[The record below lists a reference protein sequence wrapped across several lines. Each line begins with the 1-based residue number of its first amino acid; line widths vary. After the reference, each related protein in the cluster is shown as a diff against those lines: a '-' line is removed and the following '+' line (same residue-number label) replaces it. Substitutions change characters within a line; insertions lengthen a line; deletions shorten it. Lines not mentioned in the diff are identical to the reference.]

1 MNHSPFEND
10 SSASLAD
17 ATTADPATDF
27 LVFVCD
33 AESGVVGKM
42 ADVFRRLVFSD
53 DACPLYMMTHDGPA
67 AWQRFRNSLPLP
79 SELLFRDEFTEKFD
93 DLKKAGPNGFS
104 PFRPN
109 FPSVLAVRRHPSG
122 ISEAVELICPERIG
136 RCDKLSCFEKVVR
149 RYLEKKFPDS
159 FAPQTPA
166 AAPETDGDGDDADDE
181 PSEWRRRKEVRDKI
195 RDVSEDISS

>member
-10 SSASLAD
+10 SPALLAD
-17 ATTADPATDF
+17 AATADPATDL

-33 AESGVVGKM
+33 VESGVVGKM
-42 ADVFRRLVFSD
+42 TDVFRRLVFSD
-53 DACPLYMMTHDGPA
+53 EACPLYMMTHDGPA
-67 AWQRFRNSLPLP
+67 AWQHFRESLPLP
-79 SELLFRDEFTEKFD
+79 SELLFRDEFAARFA
-93 DLKKAGPNGFS
+93 DLKKAGPDGFLPFS
-104 PFRPN
+104 PI

-122 ISEAVELICPERIG
+122 VSEAVELICPERIG

-159 FAPQTPA
+159 FAPQASASA
-166 AAPETDGDGDDADDE
+166 AEADADDE